1 MKIMARVLGV
11 LGLLVLVVAIIAGL
25 MARQYK
31 KAYLKEKEARVSEA
45 AATADLFLTSAQE
58 SLLKASLAVNRGNFE
73 EAKDE
78 IVSAKKNLKV
88 FASLPLPEGMKG
100 TVDFSASMTEIESD
114 LIKVNPDVQKKILD
128 LAGTITDLITSSEKN
143 KK

>member
-1 MKIMARVLGV
+1 MARILGV
-11 LGLLVLVVAIIAGL
+11 LGLLVLVVAIIASL

-31 KAYLKEKEARVSEA
+31 KAYLNEKSARVAEA
-45 AATADLFLTSAQE
+45 SATANLFLTSVQE

-78 IVSAKKNLKV
+78 IASAKKNLGV
-88 FASLPLPEGMKG
+88 FSSLPLPKEMKG
-100 TVDFSASMTEIESD
+100 TADFSASITEIETD
-114 LIKVNPDVQKKILD
+114 LVKVNPDVQKKILN
-128 LAGTITDLITSSEKN
+128 LAGTITDLLNSSG

>member
-11 LGLLVLVVAIIAGL
+11 LGLLVLVVAIIACL

-31 KAYLKEKEARVSEA
+31 KAYLNEKSARIVEAS
-45 AATADLFLTSAQE
+45 ATADMFLTSTQE

-78 IVSAKKNLKV
+78 ISSAKKNLEI
-88 FASLPLPEGMKG
+88 FSSLPLPEEMKG
-100 TVDFSASMTEIESD
+100 TGDFSASITEIEAD
-114 LIKVNPDVQKKILD
+114 LVAVNPDVQKKILN
-128 LAGTITDLITSSEKN
+128 LAGMVTDLLNSSG